1 MSAGAEDYSR
11 SASERKTRA
20 EAIHMACTWEKTTL
34 GGTGVRVSPIGLGA
48 SYGVS
53 GKDVDRAIERGVNY
67 LYWGSI
73 QRKDFGQA
81 IRRFAARDR
90 ENLVLVVQTYTRVG
104 FLMRPALESALRTL
118 ATDYA
123 DLLLLG
129 WWNSLPP
136 RRIIDAA
143 LRLKEAGR
151 ARHIMISCHD
161 RQTFQHFIA
170 APEYDAIMVRY
181 NAAHPGAEREVFP
194 HLKTRRAG
202 VVGYTATR
210 WGSLL
215 DPKLIPKGEPAP
227 KPSDCYRF
235 VLSNPNVDVCLAGPK
250 DGEEL
255 DGALEALDR
264 GPMDADE
271 LAWMK
276 RVGAA
281 VRTHHKQSWITRQ
294 MADLNS

>member
-1 MSAGAEDYSR
+1 
-11 SASERKTRA
+11 
-20 EAIHMACTWEKTTL
+20 
-34 GGTGVRVSPIGLGA
+34 
-48 SYGVS
+48 
-53 GKDVDRAIERGVNY
+53 VDRAIERGVNY

-294 MADLNS
+294 MADPS